1 MLGLGGTD
9 SKEKCFLLPVTSKE
23 QVVKGLG
30 LVSFFVFLRFQEWE
44 SV

>member
-9 SKEKCFLLPVTSKE
+9 SKGKGCFLLPVTSKE

-30 LVSFFVFLRFQEWE
+30 LVSFLSFF
-44 SV
+44 